1 MGREPGVNEE
11 PREEALGRPRRCL
24 LIEDHVDAAE
34 SLAMLLQLIGHEVE
48 VAFDGADGLAKASNL
63 RPDVVFC
70 DIGLPG
76 MDGYE
81 VARALRAA
89 PETRSAFLIA
99 LTGYG
104 QEDDRRRAL
113 EAGYDAHL
121 TKPADLEALR
131 RMLEE
136 KPAPGDLEHRV
147 ADHDR

>member
-1 MGREPGVNEE
+1 MNEE
-11 PREEALGRPRRCL
+11 IRQEAPQRPRRCL

-48 VAFDGADGLAKASNL
+48 VAFDGAGGLAKARSL
-63 RPDVVFC
+63 RPEVVLC

-76 MDGYE
+76 MDGYA

-89 PETRSAFLIA
+89 PETSSAFLIA

-113 EAGYDAHL
+113 EAGFDAHL
-121 TKPADLEALR
+121 TKPASIQQIHKTVLTAIGR
-131 RMLEE
+131 T
-136 KPAPGDLEHRV
+136 AV
-147 ADHDR
+147 AHGQAG